1 MPIKS
6 VICGFKTE
14 NIENELTRK
23 ARHLDKLK
31 NKLSKATVLDIIQG
45 QQTNSHFI

>member
-6 VICGFKTE
+6 VICGFRTE

-23 ARHLDKLK
+23 VRQSDKLK
-31 NKLSKATVLDIIQG
+31 NELSKATVLDIIQG
-45 QQTNSHFI
+45 H